1 MMREK
6 IDVFLPAIAAN
17 TLAET
22 VQVLNDD
29 KTVQHIVFLQ
39 PGSNAI
45 ENALASTETILHIAD
60 NTDADFVLLCT
71 KTTHMTLGQ
80 NALHRMLQAADDTGA
95 ALVYSD
101 HYTVTGGR
109 TERHP
114 AIDYQ
119 PGSIR
124 DDFDFG
130 CLLLVRASL
139 LHDYAKEARAAES
152 SYRFAALYDLRLYLS
167 RRS

>member
-1 MMREK
+1 MREK
-6 IDVFLPAIAAN
+6 IDVFLPAIAAD

-80 NALHRMLQAADDTGA
+80 NASTAIITQSQA
-95 ALVYSD
+95 
-101 HYTVTGGR
+101 GGR
-109 TERHP
+109 SVIRPSIISREASAMTSTSAACYSCAHRCCTTMPRRH
-114 AIDYQ
+114 AL
-119 PGSIR
+119 R
-124 DDFDFG
+124 
-130 CLLLVRASL
+130 
-139 LHDYAKEARAAES
+139 RAAI
-152 SYRFAALYDLRLYLS
+152 ALQPS
-167 RRS
+167 TIFGST

>member
-6 IDVFLPAIAAN
+6 IDVFLPAIAAD

-39 PGSNAI
+39 PESNAI

-114 AIDYQ
+114 VIDYQ

-130 CLLLVRASL
+130 CPFST
-139 LHDYAKEARAAES
+139 
-152 SYRFAALYDLRLYLS
+152 
-167 RRS
+167 